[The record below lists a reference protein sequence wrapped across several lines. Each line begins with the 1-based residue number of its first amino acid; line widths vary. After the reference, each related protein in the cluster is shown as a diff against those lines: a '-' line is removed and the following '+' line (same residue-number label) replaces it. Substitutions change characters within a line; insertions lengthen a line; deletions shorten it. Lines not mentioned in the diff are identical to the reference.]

1 MTVNQSANA
10 GYSLGFSAIAGLL
23 VGLSIVYFW
32 PELASWWPAELPRI
46 HSALYHPIGLG
57 QSSVESIPFAVYGQL
72 LIAGFVLAF
81 LHPGHSKM
89 PIVAWIL
96 HNQPSRRH
104 FFSWIVRSWILQCG
118 FFIIIFWRIGF
129 MRDLPVD
136 MLLRFVSIFNYICY
150 FATLV
155 LGLTLARDAWRL
167 VKTPEIPVSNLQIPL
182 IFALGFYLPSQVVWL
197 LLSASEYDHVLLGW
211 LLFVPVM
218 VGVLLSRLATGG
230 IACLI
235 RHMVGDTWGLKWR
248 AHFALFNGVAILCM
262 AINTAVRIVSSLL
275 NS

>member
-1 MTVNQSANA
+1 MTINQTVNA
-10 GYSLGFSAIAGLL
+10 GFSLGLSAAAGLL

-32 PELASWWPAELPRI
+32 PELASWWPAGLPRI
-46 HSALYHPIGLG
+46 HNALYQLIGQG
-57 QSSVESIPFAVYGQL
+57 QSSVESVPFAVYGQL

-89 PIVAWIL
+89 PIVAWML

-104 FFSWIVRSWILQCG
+104 FLSWIVRSWILQCG
-118 FFIIIFWRIGF
+118 FLIIIFCYMGF
-129 MRDLPVD
+129 IDAVSVHA
-136 MLLRFVSIFNYICY
+136 LLRFTSFFNYVCY
-150 FATLV
+150 FATLI
-155 LGLTLARDAWRL
+155 LGLTLVRDAWQR
-167 VKTPEIPVSNLQIPL
+167 VKTPEIALSNLQMPL
-182 IFALGFYLPSQVVWL
+182 ILALGFYLPFQIVL
-197 LLSASEYDHVLLGW
+197 LLHGACENDYIQLGW

-218 VGVLLSRLATGG
+218 LGILLSRLATGA

-235 RHMVGDTWGLKWR
+235 RQMVGYSRCQKWC